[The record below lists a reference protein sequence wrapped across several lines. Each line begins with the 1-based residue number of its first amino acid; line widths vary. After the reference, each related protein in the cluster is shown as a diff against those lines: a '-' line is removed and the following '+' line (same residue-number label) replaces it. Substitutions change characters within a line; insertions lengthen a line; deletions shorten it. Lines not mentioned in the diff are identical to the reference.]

1 VVDSFSVSD
10 RKVDY
15 YSSKV
20 FIRAIYIY
28 IGDEEERR
36 KEDEPKAATLKS
48 SAGRPSA
55 SSGAS
60 LDFALG
66 SVSSLGVRLVLPS
79 HLSFCKGLIARVF
92 ASSHV
97 AI

>member
-1 VVDSFSVSD
+1 VRHLRSISSRKWYVV
-10 RKVDY
+10 
-15 YSSKV
+15 
-20 FIRAIYIY
+20 
-28 IGDEEERR
+28 
-36 KEDEPKAATLKS
+36 DEPKAKS
-48 SAGRPSA
+48 KLAPELAEGRPA
-55 SSGAS
+55 
-60 LDFALG
+60 LDFSVAALG